1 MRKVTMQDVADALN
15 ISRVTVWKVFNNQ
28 PGVSDT
34 LSNQILEK
42 AREIG
47 YFRRGVQ
54 NQDNQMAA
62 FFDEPSATNQMAVS
76 VVVSR
81 PESSIFWMNIIH
93 HIAKE
98 LDKSNINLMYTYLP
112 STATDEYTLPNV
124 LINGSIQGII
134 VLNVYDEELLLLLN
148 QLTLPKIFLD
158 LPSSI
163 SPDSLTGDL
172 CLIEGKSS
180 VFRITDDLI
189 KQGCLD
195 LGFIGDTN
203 YALTNKD
210 RYQGFLNAMHD
221 NHLTVNTDYCL
232 TGNIGIYTYAEEI
245 NHFLANLKHMPKA
258 FVCVSDYVAHFVL
271 KYLSENNYNVPDD
284 IAISGFDCSTEYP
297 GLAGKLTT
305 VEVNIPSLGLRLA
318 KQLLY
323 RISYPD
329 APTEIN
335 YIMTKVVYGETTI
348 LK

>member
-1 MRKVTMQDVADALN
+1 
-15 ISRVTVWKVFNNQ
+15 
-28 PGVSDT
+28 
-34 LSNQILEK
+34 
-42 AREIG
+42 
-47 YFRRGVQ
+47 
-54 NQDNQMAA
+54 
-62 FFDEPSATNQMAVS
+62 
-76 VVVSR
+76 
-81 PESSIFWMNIIH
+81 MNIIH